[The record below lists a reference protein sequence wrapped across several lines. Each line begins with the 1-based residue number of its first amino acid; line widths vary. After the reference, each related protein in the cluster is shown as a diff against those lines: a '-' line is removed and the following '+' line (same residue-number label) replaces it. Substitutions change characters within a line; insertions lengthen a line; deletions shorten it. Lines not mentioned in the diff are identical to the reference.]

1 MSNKGNQTGTEV
13 VAEGESKEALYNPGH
28 SPGPT
33 GTPRYDNVDLDAN
46 LDISQAAKITLGDY
60 LNRLTS
66 GEVGDT
72 GKNTYAIEDGVS
84 IPGNIAEYNATL
96 SQRDPSA
103 SPDDEVTLGTFL
115 DIVSNASSTDGPD
128 AKEAFKTLKHSEY
141 VDGTNPFMGTDV
153 KNVDDEV
160 GHTILASTKG
170 VAPLSTTPGNPI
182 VPTGADADP
191 SDYPQHQRKI
201 SEVLKRNRFNP
212 SGDTPFMEG
221 HTKTNFGYTV
231 QKKMGEYDTTASNVL
246 SSKLKKVGVE
256 LIINATGH
264 TDLGAGDE
272 TLAALPTLAQ
282 ITGLPIIEED
292 NMRAQ
297 NTRSGDDV
305 TKVRPNLLNNSNNR
319 KSYGNLNSSIE
330 HFDGP
335 LPIGMVVNTISG
347 MLTLLAFTAT
357 ISALTGGFAPSAM
370 DPARAGAVPY
380 MAPHKLR
387 KGRHAAK
394 NEDVGNMF
402 YELLGIPK
410 TDHFWTLCTFR
421 GILAFYG
428 LPSAPTSPQPPN
440 PVDIIASC
448 INIAMA
454 PGYYNVVT
462 RHVVRDT
469 EMIAEAMSDFADAT
483 WPPNPAAILMA
494 TFKIIESIVNS
505 STYRFI
511 MAMTA
516 LGNQVLNSELGH
528 PTLSATGD
536 SKVDLLGDTSN
547 TRHKKSRLAN
557 AGVADTKR
565 KVGREQKNSLAWR
578 HASAPSRY
586 ILPKEFMSALDI
598 GTALGLD
605 AAMAM
610 TNQIIGYKDGRP
622 MFQAVPASDRNAN
635 KSNLGNGSSVFD
647 IGDVNGATRGRLP
660 KEYVEWIENQLDS
673 EYMPFYFHDLRTNE
687 IISFHAFLNDLSDGF
702 STDYSSMS
710 GYGRADD
717 VMIYNKTSRNISM
730 NFTVAATSTED
741 LDIMYFNIN
750 KLVSMMYPQYS
761 RGRTVV
767 HGTGQAATKFIQP
780 FSQIPTASPMIRL
793 RFGDILK
800 SNYSK
805 FNIARL
811 FGLGQTEEAFNIT
824 LMQGVDST
832 TMDDWE
838 EAREAAI
845 AEIGFRKLKEQMDP
859 GGANTAQAALNA
871 EIVAA
876 GGTAA
881 TSDDDFGYITPSR
894 VLLDPAILY
903 WPRDSSGRQ
912 ARENDEDRGNVGNAL
927 DLFSYGTFSPEV
939 TIIARAATAGSA
951 TPNSFSALLAASP
964 TDPNDEADEQEGYEM
979 AYLVEAK
986 SGTPAYL
993 ALNYTAGAG
1002 SAYNFHRA
1010 EHSEIFGW
1018 SPSWEQ
1024 QLIDEWL
1031 AANPDPS
1038 LSADVISNST
1048 QLIGQFFDGRTS
1060 NDKAN
1065 PIIKSFES
1073 SRGRGLAGFM
1083 TELSFDWAE
1092 APWDVKWGKRA
1103 PQFMKVS
1110 ITFKPIHDVPMGLDS
1125 TGMMRS
1131 VAYPVGLSGQLNT
1144 DVYDDGDIQSEVI
1157 GEAASSPETAPTD
1170 ESGAAEAEA
1179 ADAASGGW

>member
-1 MSNKGNQTGTEV
+1 MSNKGNQTGTDV
-13 VAEGESKEALYNPGH
+13 VEDGESIETLYNPGH
-28 SPGPT
+28 AST
-33 GTPRYDNVDLDAN
+33 DEGTPRETTVSLDSTH
-46 LDISQAAKITLGDY
+46 DISHEAKATLGDY
-60 LNRLTS
+60 LGRLTA

-72 GKNTYAIEDGVS
+72 GKNTYAIDHEYS
-84 IPGNIAEYNATL
+84 EPGNLSEYNANL
-96 SQRDPSA
+96 SQRDPDATS
-103 SPDDEVTLGTFL
+103 DENPTLGSFL
-115 DIVSNASSTDGPD
+115 DVVKNATAHGPHTVSGFNS
-128 AKEAFKTLKHSEY
+128 LKHSEY
-141 VDGTNPFMGTDV
+141 VNGTNPFMGTEV
-153 KNVDDEV
+153 KNVEDEV
-160 GHTILASTKG
+160 GHTILASTKP
-170 VAPLSTTPGNPI
+170 VAPLSTTVGNPV
-182 VPTGADADP
+182 VPSGADATPDDFP
-191 SDYPQHQRKI
+191 VHQRKI
-201 SEVLKRNRFNP
+201 SQVLKRNRFNP

-231 QKKMGEYDTTASNVL
+231 QTKMGEYDTTADPVL

-264 TDLGAGDE
+264 TGLTANDFS
-272 TLAALPTLAQ
+272 LAALPSLAQ
-282 ITGLPIIEED
+282 FTGFNIIEED

-297 NTRSGDDV
+297 NTTSGEDV
-305 TKVRPNLLNNSNNR
+305 TKQRSNLLNNSNNR
-319 KSYGNLNSSIE
+319 KSYGQLNSKIE
-330 HFDGP
+330 PFDGP
-335 LPIGMVVNTISG
+335 MPIGMVVNTISG
-347 MLTLLAFTAT
+347 MLSLMAFTAT
-357 ISALTGGFAPSAM
+357 ISALTGGFSPSAM
-370 DPARAGAVPY
+370 DPARAGSVPY

-394 NEDVGNMF
+394 NEAVGNMF
-402 YELLGIPK
+402 LELFGIPK
-410 TDHFWTLCTFR
+410 TDHYWTLCTFR

-428 LPSAPTSPQPPN
+428 MPTAPTSTIPPD
-440 PVDIIASC
+440 PVSIIASC
-448 INIAMA
+448 LNIAMA

-462 RHVVRDT
+462 RNVVRDT
-469 EMIAEAMSDFADAT
+469 EQISDAMSDFADVDFT
-483 WPPNPAAILMA
+483 DAAALVMGI
-494 TFKIIESIVNS
+494 FKCIESIVNS
-505 STYRFI
+505 ATYRFI

-516 LGNQVLNSELGH
+516 LGNQVLNAELGH
-528 PTLSATGD
+528 PTLSAHAD
-536 SKVDLLGDTSN
+536 RNVNMLADTSN
-547 TRHKKSRLAN
+547 TRHKKSRLGGGGTSDA
-557 AGVADTKR
+557 KR
-565 KVGREQKNSLAWR
+565 KVGREAKNALAWR

-598 GTALGLD
+598 GSALGID

-610 TNQIIGYKDGRP
+610 TNKIIGYKDGRP
-622 MFQAVPASDRNAN
+622 IFQAIPAADRLAN

-647 IGDVNGATRGRLP
+647 IGDVNSHVRGRLP
-660 KEYVEWIENQLDS
+660 KEYVEWIENQLDT

-687 IISFHAFLNDLSDGF
+687 IISFHAFLSDLSDGF

-717 VMIYNKTSRNISM
+717 VMIYNKTSRNISLSFM
-730 NFTVAATSTED
+730 VAATSTED

-767 HGTGQAATKFIQP
+767 HGTGRAASKFVQP

-793 RFGDILK
+793 RFGDVIK

-824 LMQGVDST
+824 LMEGVDAT

-838 EAREAAI
+838 ELREAAI
-845 AEIGFRKLKEQMDP
+845 AEVGFREQKEEMDP
-859 GGANTAQAALNA
+859 GGGNDTQAALNA

-881 TSDDDFGYITPSR
+881 TSDDDFGYINPSR

-903 WPRDSSGRQ
+903 WPRDSSGKQ
-912 ARENDEDRGNVGNAL
+912 ARENDEARSNVGNAL
-927 DLFSYGTFSPEV
+927 DLFSYGSFSPEV
-939 TIIARAATAGSA
+939 TVIARAATAGSA
-951 TPNSFSALLAASP
+951 TPNSFSALLASSP
-964 TDPNDEADEQEGYEM
+964 ADPNDEADEQEGHEM

-986 SGTPAYL
+986 TGTPAHA
-993 ALNYTAGAG
+993 ALNYVGGSGA
-1002 SAYNFHRA
+1002 AYNFHRA

-1018 SPSWEQ
+1018 SPGWRQE
-1024 QLIDEWL
+1024 LID
-1031 AANPDPS
+1031 AAIAGTPDPS

-1048 QLIGQFFDGRTS
+1048 ELIAQFFDGRTS
-1060 NDKAN
+1060 NSKAN

-1083 TELSFDWAE
+1083 TELSFDYADM
-1092 APWDVKWGKRA
+1092 PWEIKWGKRA
-1103 PQFMKVS
+1103 PQMMKVS
-1110 ITFKPIHDVPMGLDS
+1110 VTFKPIHDVPMGLDS

-1144 DVYDDGDIQSEVI
+1144 DVYDDGDVHMSVA
-1157 GEAASSPETAPTD
+1157 GASVSIPETTPAD

-1179 ADAASGGW
+1179 ADMAAGGY

>member
-1 MSNKGNQTGTEV
+1 MSNKGNQTGTDV
-13 VAEGESKEALYNPGH
+13 VEDGESIETIYNPGH
-28 SPGPT
+28 SPGPS
-33 GTPRYDNVDLDAN
+33 GTPRNDHVDLDAN
-46 LDISQAAKITLGDY
+46 QDISQVAKTTLGDY
-60 LNRLTS
+60 LGRLTA
-66 GEVGDT
+66 GEVGNT
-72 GKNTYAIEDGVS
+72 GKNTYAIEADVS
-84 IPGNIAEYNATL
+84 TPGNIAEYNANL
-96 SQRDPSA
+96 SERDPDA
-103 SPDDEVTLGTFL
+103 SPDDEVTLGSFI
-115 DIVSNASSTDGPD
+115 DVVSNASTDGPQ
-128 AKEAFKTLKHSEY
+128 AKEAFKSLKHSEY
-141 VDGTNPFMGTDV
+141 VNGTNPFMGTEV

-160 GHTILASTKG
+160 GHTVLASTIG
-170 VAPLSTTPGNPI
+170 VAPLSTTVGDPV

-191 SDYPQHQRKI
+191 SSFPEHQRKI
-201 SEVLKRNRFNP
+201 SAVLKRNRFNP
-212 SGDTPFMEG
+212 SGDTPFMDG
-221 HTKTNFGYTV
+221 HTKTNYGYTV
-231 QKKMGEYDTTASNVL
+231 QKKMGEYDTTADPVL
-246 SSKLKKVGVE
+246 SSKLKKVGIE

-264 TDLGAGDE
+264 TGLDANDFS
-272 TLAALPTLAQ
+272 LAALPTLAQ
-282 ITGLPIIEED
+282 FTGFNIIEED
-292 NMRAQ
+292 DMRPQ
-297 NTRSGDDV
+297 NTTSGVDV
-305 TKVRPNLLNNSNNR
+305 TKNRSNLLNNSNNR
-319 KSYGNLNSSIE
+319 KSYGQLNSKIE
-330 HFDGP
+330 PFDGP

-347 MLTLLAFTAT
+347 MLSVMAFTAT
-357 ISALTGGFAPSAM
+357 VSALTGGFSPSAM

-380 MAPHKLR
+380 QAPHKLR

-394 NEDVGNMF
+394 NEAVGNMF
-402 YELLGIPK
+402 LELFGIPK
-410 TDHFWTLCTFR
+410 TDHYWTLCTFR

-428 LPSAPTSPQPPN
+428 MPTAPTAPISPD
-440 PVDIIASC
+440 PVSIIASC
-448 INIAMA
+448 FNIAMA

-462 RHVVRDT
+462 RNVVRDT
-469 EMIAEAMSDFADAT
+469 EQIAQAMSDFADDS
-483 WPPNPAAILMA
+483 WPPDPAAILMGI
-494 TFKIIESIVNS
+494 FKCIEAVVNS

-516 LGNQVLNSELGH
+516 LGNQVLNGELGH
-528 PTLSATGD
+528 PNLSATSD
-536 SKVDLLGDTSN
+536 RNVNLLGDSSN
-547 TRHKKSRLAN
+547 TRHKKSRLAS
-557 AGVADTKR
+557 AGVADTKI
-565 KVGREQKNSLAWR
+565 KVGRNQKNSLAWR

-586 ILPKEFMSALDI
+586 ILPKEFLSALDI
-598 GTALGLD
+598 GSALGLD

-610 TNQIIGYKDGRP
+610 TSKIIGYKDGRP
-622 MFQAVPASDRNAN
+622 MFQAIPASDRNPN
-635 KSNLGNGSSVFD
+635 KSNLGNGSSEFD
-647 IGDVNGATRGRLP
+647 IGDVNGAVRGRLP

-717 VMIYNKTSRNISM
+717 VMIYNKTSRNISL

-767 HGTGQAATKFIQP
+767 HGTGRAASKFVQP

-811 FGLGQTEEAFNIT
+811 FGLGQTDDAFNIT
-824 LMQGVDST
+824 LMEGVDST

-838 EAREAAI
+838 ELREAAI
-845 AEIGFRKLKEQMDP
+845 EEVGFRELKEEMDP
-859 GGANTAQAALNA
+859 GGGNDVQAALNA
-871 EIVAA
+871 NIVAA

-881 TSDDDFGYITPSR
+881 TSDDDFGYVTPAR

-927 DLFSYGTFSPEV
+927 DLFSYGSFSPEV

-964 TDPNDEADEQEGYEM
+964 SDPNDEADEQEGYEM

-986 SGTPAYL
+986 TGTPAYM
-993 ALNYTAGAG
+993 ALNYTGGAGA
-1002 SAYNFHRA
+1002 AYNFHRA

-1018 SPSWEQ
+1018 SPSYRQE
-1024 QLIDEWL
+1024 LID
-1031 AANPDPS
+1031 AAIASTPDPS

-1073 SRGRGLAGFM
+1073 ARGRGLAGFM
-1083 TELSFDWAE
+1083 TELSFDYAE
-1092 APWDVKWGKRA
+1092 MPWEVKWGKRA
-1103 PQFMKVS
+1103 PQMMKVS
-1110 ITFKPIHDVPMGLDS
+1110 VTFKPIHDVPMGLDS

-1157 GEAASSPETAPTD
+1157 GEAASGIETTPSD

-1179 ADAASGGW
+1179 ADMTPSY

>member
-1 MSNKGNQTGTEV
+1 MSNKGNQTGADV
-13 VAEGESKEALYNPGH
+13 VAEGESKETLYNPGH
-28 SPGPT
+28 PAGPS
-33 GTPRYDNVDLDAN
+33 GTPRNDQVDLDSN
-46 LDISQAAKITLGDY
+46 LDISREAKTTLGDY

-84 IPGNIAEYNATL
+84 TPGNIAEYNATL
-96 SQRDPSA
+96 SERDPDA
-103 SPDDEVTLGTFL
+103 SPDDEVTLGTFI
-115 DIVSNASSTDGPD
+115 DIVSNVSTDGPQ
-128 AKEAFKTLKHSEY
+128 AKEAFKSLKHSEY
-141 VDGTNPFMGTDV
+141 VDGTNPFMGTEV

-170 VAPLSTTPGNPI
+170 VAPLSTTPGNPV
-182 VPTGADADP
+182 VPTGADAIP
-191 SDYPQHQRKI
+191 SDYPEHQRKI
-201 SEVLKRNRFNP
+201 SAVLKRNRFNP

-231 QKKMGEYDTTASNVL
+231 QKKMGEYDTTAENVL

-264 TDLGAGDE
+264 TNLGSGDE

-292 NMRAQ
+292 DMRAQ

-357 ISALTGGFAPSAM
+357 ISALSGGFAPSAM

-394 NEDVGNMF
+394 NEALGNMF

-410 TDHFWTLCTFR
+410 TDHYWTLCTFR

-428 LPSAPTSPQPPN
+428 LPSAPTSPQPPD
-440 PVDIIASC
+440 PVSIISSC

-469 EMIAEAMSDFADAT
+469 EMISEAMSDFADAT

-528 PTLSATGD
+528 PTLSATID
-536 SKVDLLGDTSN
+536 SRVDLLEDTSN
-547 TRHKKSRLAN
+547 TRHKKSRLAT
-557 AGVADTKR
+557 AGTSDTRR
-565 KVGREQKNSLAWR
+565 KVGRETKSSLAWR
-578 HASAPSRY
+578 HAAAPSRY

-598 GTALGLD
+598 GEGLGLD
-605 AAMAM
+605 ATMAM
-610 TNQIIGYKDGRP
+610 TNKIIAYKDGRP
-622 MFQAVPASDRNAN
+622 MGSAIPSADQFAG
-635 KSNLGNGSSVFD
+635 KSNLGNASSVFD
-647 IGDVNGATRGRLP
+647 VGEVHGAVRGRLP

-687 IISFHAFLNDLSDGF
+687 VISFHAFMSDLTDGF

-717 VMIYNKTSRNISM
+717 VMIYNKTSRNISLSFM
-730 NFTVAATSTED
+730 VAATSTED

-767 HGTGQAATKFIQP
+767 HGTGRAASKFVQP

-805 FNIARL
+805 FNVARL
-811 FGLGQTEEAFNIT
+811 FGLGQTDDAFNIT
-824 LMQGVDST
+824 MMEGVDAT

-838 EAREAAI
+838 ELREAALL
-845 AEIGFRKLKEQMDP
+845 EIELEEMRQEMDP
-859 GGANTAQAALNA
+859 GGGNDAQAALSA
-871 EIVAA
+871 DIVAM
-876 GGTAA
+876 GGAA
-881 TSDDDFGYITPSR
+881 ITSDDEFGYISDAR

-912 ARENDEDRGNVGNAL
+912 ARENDEPRSSVGSAL
-927 DLFSYGTFSPEV
+927 DLFSYGAFTPEV
-939 TIIARAATAGSA
+939 TVIARAATAGSA
-951 TPNSFSALLAASP
+951 TPNSFSDILASSP
-964 TDPNDEADEQEGYEM
+964 SDPAAEADEQEGYEM

-986 SGTPAYL
+986 AGTPAHS
-993 ALNYTAGAG
+993 ALNYVGGAGA
-1002 SAYNFHRA
+1002 AYNYHRA

-1018 SPSWEQ
+1018 SDSYRQE
-1024 QLIDEWL
+1024 LID
-1031 AANPDPS
+1031 AAIAATPDPS

-1048 QLIGQFFDGRTS
+1048 ALIGAFFDGRTN

-1103 PQFMKVS
+1103 PQWMKVS

-1131 VAYPVGLSGQLNT
+1131 VAYPVGLSGKLNT
-1144 DVYDDGDIQSEVI
+1144 DVYDDGDIQLTIAGANV
-1157 GEAASSPETAPTD
+1157 AVPEPTPTD

-1179 ADAASGGW
+1179 ADHASGGW